1 MKFHVTE
8 RKISTTRLKPEARK
22 EVMGHSPRRYFCI
35 LRTHLMLMKPIFN
48 LTDTKINE
56 QSQDKFSDE
65 LRNTNQSTEATTE
78 LMGIMF
84 ENNFVAKYLGNR

>member
-1 MKFHVTE
+1 
-8 RKISTTRLKPEARK
+8 
-22 EVMGHSPRRYFCI
+22 
-35 LRTHLMLMKPIFN
+35 MLMKPIFN

-56 QSQDKFSDE
+56 QSQVKFSEE
-65 LRNTNQSTEATTE
+65 LRNTNQSTEATIE